1 MLYRDMNKL
10 LNGLVNSV
18 VCFFLF
24 LDRFYFYVIKYLVC
38 LLRKKNLYCMMFFKY
53 ILFNVFGE

>member
-1 MLYRDMNKL
+1 MLYSDMNKL

-18 VCFFLF
+18 VFVFLF

-38 LLRKKNLYCMMFFKY
+38 LLRKKSVLY
-53 ILFNVFGE
+53 NVF

>member
-1 MLYRDMNKL
+1 MLYSDMNKL

-18 VCFFLF
+18 VFFLF

-38 LLRKKNLYCMMFFKY
+38 LLRKKLYCIMFFKY

>member
-1 MLYRDMNKL
+1 MLYSDMNKL

-18 VCFFLF
+18 VFFLF

-38 LLRKKNLYCMMFFKY
+38 LLRKKSVLY
-53 ILFNVFGE
+53 NVF